1 MPQCNNRGCN
11 ATFKWRHE
19 LKRHKDRDFQYPPQ
33 QNTLCRKNTDE
44 TFTCNTCASTFK
56 HQSGVIKHLNNKVCT
71 REKQVSEFKCTH
83 CPAVFPYKSRL
94 DSHLKAHLPPKK
106 CPSCLREFKRKDFFE
121 KHIAS
126 CVEDP
131 NFVPSFSVND
141 QCPESVMTE
150 EETVPAAELH
160 SEIHATPPHVETTKD
175 IVILIPVSIWNR
187 VLSFRCQR
195 RRL

>member
-1 MPQCNNRGCN
+1 MQLSNGDMNWNDTRIG
-11 ATFKWRHE
+11 TFNILPSRIHCAA
-19 LKRHKDRDFQYPPQ
+19 R
-33 QNTLCRKNTDE
+33 TLMKLLPVTL
-44 TFTCNTCASTFK
+44 K
-56 HQSGVIKHLNNKVCT
+56 HQSGVTKHLNNKVCT

-150 EETVPAAELH
+150 EETVPAAESH